1 MNNLK
6 PVHLPAAVPAVRPS
20 LQEMEPRS
28 VRQATALDEI
38 RNMHDDLQRITQE
51 LGAAYREVDARGNK
65 IELLEVEL
73 AKAQDG
79 EKVYRRKLIRMAAH
93 QEQIGKVAQMLYGL
107 VEQSVAI
114 MKDAREI
121 DDVATEREAAS
132 GNDQ

>member
-6 PVHLPAAVPAVRPS
+6 PTNLPTAVRPS

-38 RNMHDDLQRITQE
+38 RTMHEDLQRMSQE
-51 LGAAYREVDARGNK
+51 LGGAYRELDARQNK
-65 IELLEVEL
+65 IDLLQAEL
-73 AKAQDG
+73 AKSQDG

-93 QEQIGKVAQMLYGL
+93 QEQIGKVAQLLFSL

-121 DDVATEREAAS
+121 DDVATEREAA
-132 GNDQ
+132 GED

>member
-1 MNNLK
+1 MNTNLK
-6 PVHLPAAVPAVRPS
+6 PANLPAAVRPS

-38 RNMHDDLQRITQE
+38 RTMHEDMQRMSQDLST
-51 LGAAYREVDARGNK
+51 AYRELDARQNK
-65 IELLEVEL
+65 IELLQGEL

-93 QEQIGKVAQMLYGL
+93 QEQIGKVAQLLFSL

-121 DDVATEREAAS
+121 DDVTTEREA
-132 GNDQ
+132 GDQQ